1 MNIIDIE
8 ASNFL
13 SWIYLNQYI
22 RNILLF
28 LFSLY
33 LIFLP
38 KLPSVMLLLYD
49 NNIFHLLIVLLIIYL
64 SFHDNKLAI
73 MITIIYLV
81 TLNKIK
87 QKHIKLVKKY
97 AF

>member
-38 KLPSVMLLLYD
+38 KLPSVMSLLYD
-49 NNIFHLLIVLLIIYL
+49 NKIFHLLIVLLIIYL

-73 MITIIYLV
+73 IITIIYLV

-87 QKHIKLVKKY
+87 QKTY
-97 AF
+97 